1 MYEVLFEGLSER
13 PFKAFFAAALKTS
26 ANFFAFAS
34 VCVALSS
41 GVPFEFLDQ
50 SLIAEPGKVRKKL
63 GTQEQMHIFFFW
75 EKPRRAM
82 QKSENRRDIV
92 LD

>member
-1 MYEVLFEGLSER
+1 MLFEGLSER

-34 VCVALSS
+34 ICVALSS

-50 SLIAEPGKVRKKL
+50 SLIAEPEEKCVRNWKL
-63 GTQEQMHIFFFW
+63 QEQMHIFFFW
-75 EKPRRAM
+75 GKAT
-82 QKSENRRDIV
+82 QGDAKSENRRAIV